1 MFPIELFKTVIF
13 HIFSLFIPMRCF
25 PFFSCSSATMVT
37 MEVVTTAIVVITVV
51 MKGV

>member
-1 MFPIELFKTVIF
+1 
-13 HIFSLFIPMRCF
+13 
-25 PFFSCSSATMVT
+25 MVT